1 MLKEYSE
8 EKGKLS
14 SYVPWICLIDKGV
27 VLNKNGTLQKTL
39 KYRGYDLDSST
50 VYELKNI
57 NAKLNDVIKRLGQGW
72 SLNVEARRKRCTD
85 YIEAENEILAID
97 IIEKERKLNFLENE
111 HFESEY
117 YLTIVQLIPTDNSK
131 KVGEIFLEYAKK
143 SEILDKTLENFNKE
157 FKKILNL
164 FKEIFL
170 EVTELD
176 DLKDYLYDGNAMR
189 TLAGKKLHKKK
200 NRLNGFLK
208 TYEGRY
214 EYRRICCSD
223 RQEVWQFMEKWRQQ
237 KVESYENE
245 ISLDYEVAGIHDILK
260 NCSAFNVP
268 MAGVYIDGELKAF
281 TVGSLNEREN
291 MAVIHIEKADP
302 EINGLYQFI
311 NQQFLVHEFPDVALV
326 NREDDVGMPGLRKAK
341 MSYYPV
347 DFARKYS
354 VKKKY

>member
-1 MLKEYSE
+1 MNLNFKPVEAEDMSRLRPFYGLRPNRTCDSVFLDSFLWKDYYKVKCAVSE
-8 EKGKLS
+8 DRAALWLMEKDGILS
-14 SYVPWICLIDKGV
+14 SAMPLCKEEDLPHFFYQMVDYFDN
-27 VLNKNGTLQKTL
+27 VLHKPFYISLADAEAVEYL
-39 KYRGYDLDSST
+39 DLDP
-50 VYELKNI
+50 
-57 NAKLNDVIKRLGQGW
+57 
-72 SLNVEARRKRCTD
+72 
-85 YIEAENEILAID
+85 
-97 IIEKERKLNFLENE
+97 EKF
-111 HFESEY
+111 
-117 YLTIVQLIPTDNSK
+117 
-131 KVGEIFLEYAKK
+131 
-143 SEILDKTLENFNKE
+143 
-157 FKKILNL
+157 
-164 FKEIFL
+164 

-214 EYRRICCSD
+214 KYRRICCSD

>member
-1 MLKEYSE
+1 MNLNFKSVEAEDMSRLRPFYGLRPNRTCDSVFLDSFLWKDYYKVKCAVSE
-8 EKGKLS
+8 DRAALWLMEKDGILS
-14 SYVPWICLIDKGV
+14 SAMPLCKEEDLPHFFYQMVDYFDN
-27 VLNKNGTLQKTL
+27 VLHKPFYISLADAEAVEYL
-39 KYRGYDLDSST
+39 DLDP
-50 VYELKNI
+50 
-57 NAKLNDVIKRLGQGW
+57 
-72 SLNVEARRKRCTD
+72 
-85 YIEAENEILAID
+85 
-97 IIEKERKLNFLENE
+97 EKF
-111 HFESEY
+111 
-117 YLTIVQLIPTDNSK
+117 
-131 KVGEIFLEYAKK
+131 
-143 SEILDKTLENFNKE
+143 
-157 FKKILNL
+157 
-164 FKEIFL
+164 

-200 NRLNGFLK
+200 NCLNGFLK

>member
-1 MLKEYSE
+1 MA
-8 EKGKLS
+8 
-14 SYVPWICLIDKGV
+14 
-27 VLNKNGTLQKTL
+27 
-39 KYRGYDLDSST
+39 
-50 VYELKNI
+50 VY
-57 NAKLNDVIKRLGQGW
+57 G
-72 SLNVEARRKRCTD
+72 
-85 YIEAENEILAID
+85 
-97 IIEKERKLNFLENE
+97 
-111 HFESEY
+111 
-117 YLTIVQLIPTDNSK
+117 
-131 KVGEIFLEYAKK
+131 
-143 SEILDKTLENFNKE
+143 
-157 FKKILNL
+157 
-164 FKEIFL
+164 
-170 EVTELD
+170 
-176 DLKDYLYDGNAMR
+176 
-189 TLAGKKLHKKK
+189 
-200 NRLNGFLK
+200 
-208 TYEGRY
+208 
-214 EYRRICCSD
+214 
-223 RQEVWQFMEKWRQQ
+223 KWRQQ

>member
-1 MLKEYSE
+1 MNLNFKPVEAEDMSRLRPFYGLRPNRTCDSVFLDSFLWKNYYKVKCAVSE
-8 EKGKLS
+8 DRAALWLMEKDGILS
-14 SYVPWICLIDKGV
+14 SAMPLCKEEDLPYFFYQMVDYFDN
-27 VLNKNGTLQKTL
+27 VLHKPF
-39 KYRGYDLDSST
+39 Y
-50 VYELKNI
+50 I
-57 NAKLNDVIKRLGQGW
+57 
-72 SLNVEARRKRCTD
+72 SLADAEAVE
-85 YIEAENEILAID
+85 Y
-97 IIEKERKLNFLENE
+97 
-111 HFESEY
+111 
-117 YLTIVQLIPTDNSK
+117 
-131 KVGEIFLEYAKK
+131 
-143 SEILDKTLENFNKE
+143 
-157 FKKILNL
+157 LNL
-164 FKEIFL
+164 DPEKF

-237 KVESYENE
+237 KVEAYENE

-302 EINGLYQFI
+302 EINGLYQLSLI
-311 NQQFLVHEFPDVALV
+311 HI
-326 NREDDVGMPGLRKAK
+326 
-341 MSYYPV
+341 
-347 DFARKYS
+347 
-354 VKKKY
+354 